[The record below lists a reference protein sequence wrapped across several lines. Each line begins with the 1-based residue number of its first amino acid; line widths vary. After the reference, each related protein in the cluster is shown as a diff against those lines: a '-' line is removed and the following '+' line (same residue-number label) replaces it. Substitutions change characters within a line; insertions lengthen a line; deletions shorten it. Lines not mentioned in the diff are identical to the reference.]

1 MAEEV
6 FNKNDSKNPESILG
20 WAVTTISP
28 IDIAFSLPLGYA
40 KDSEQTQAIITEI
53 VEMVPSIDAILPK
66 HAKQQGSF
74 VDAEYLSLEQD
85 VSSLALFTWAHD
97 VKGHK
102 VKFHVFP
109 NSIAIAE
116 VTLTQVY
123 ADDAQVLDDIVLE
136 QTKTILDEAY
146 TAFGSIL
153 TELEKTMSTSEA
165 TFVKGDTK
173 AKVYW
178 PSRTLILEEA
188 QVKDPNRAPIIKDW
202 LAETLRKSDAQRI
215 IQGDIQHS
223 MTWLKYIVV
232 GSSPQSGKGLSEY
245 QQLCLDT
252 MILAQYCYTAQ
263 EKCNRQLRQAI
274 EWAFRGEKKK
284 LESQLQRAKRSL
296 EKGRVV
302 SKLHSVEVNECL
314 RHLNRKKREL
324 IEDIF
329 KCWEY
334 ERLVDNGNVM
344 LDLCKDK
351 INEANSRQAKISAY
365 KTEYILIG
373 ISLFT
378 VLDFFFFVTQ
388 FSREA
393 MANPTLDHNDGGP
406 SSFLT
411 IIAEIPADLMFFIG
425 IVAAGLIFITY
436 KKVKG

>member
-1 MAEEV
+1 MAEEALY
-6 FNKNDSKNPESILG
+6 KTNDQHPLSSLEWS
-20 WAVTTISP
+20 VTTISP
-28 IDIAFSLPLGYA
+28 IDIAFSLPLGFA
-40 KDSEQTQAIITEI
+40 KDSDQTREIIAQI
-53 VEMVPSIDAILPK
+53 VELVPTINAVIPK
-66 HAKQQGSF
+66 HSKQLGSF
-74 VDAEYLSLEQD
+74 VDAEYLSLEDD
-85 VSSLALFTWAHD
+85 VSSLALFSWAHE
-97 VKGHK
+97 VKGNK
-102 VKFHVFP
+102 VKFHIFP

-116 VTLTQVY
+116 VILNQLY
-123 ADDAQVLDDIVLE
+123 ANDAQALDDLVLDH
-136 QTKTILDEAY
+136 TKTILDEAY
-146 TAFGSIL
+146 TEFDSIL
-153 TELEKTMSTSEA
+153 VELEKSLTNSEA
-165 TFVKGDTK
+165 IFDRSGAK

-178 PSRTLILEEA
+178 PSRSLILNED
-188 QVKDPNRAPIIKDW
+188 QTKDVKRAPIIKDW

-215 IQGDIQHS
+215 INGEIQHS
-223 MTWLKYIVV
+223 MTWIKYIVV
-232 GSSPQSGKGLSEY
+232 DSPSENGSGFSEHK
-245 QQLCLDT
+245 QLCLDT

-274 EWAFRGEKKK
+274 EWAFKGEKKK

-334 ERLVDNGNVM
+334 ERLVENGNVM
-344 LDLCKDK
+344 LDVCKDK